1 MSNEE
6 KILSMLAD
14 IQKEQKQTNERLDGM
29 DKRLDQ
35 LEEGQ
40 KQTNERLDKIEARL
54 DPIENETLKTRL
66 EIENRIIPNIQKV
79 AEGHMLIIEKMAT
92 KEDIALIREDWE
104 NERIALEVLAR
115 EVHG

>member
-14 IQKEQKQTNERLDGM
+14 IQKEQKQTNERLD
-29 DKRLDQ
+29 
-35 LEEGQ
+35 
-40 KQTNERLDKIEARL
+40 KIEARL
-54 DPIENETLKTRL
+54 DPIEAETLKTRL

-104 NERIALEVLAR
+104 IERVALKVLAR